1 MAKEQSQRAVIL
13 LSGGPDSS
21 TLAYWAKE
29 KYQLQGLF
37 LNLGQFV
44 AAQEE
49 RAADRIAAELRM
61 PLHKVI
67 LPTFASQIGLGGR
80 LNCNNTEPLMLIMGA
95 EYAHRVA
102 ERVLVGIIQD
112 DVKKNP
118 GIPEVVKNTEQNIR
132 LYRGLEG
139 FQIEAP
145 FIEKGKSAVLASGSQ
160 MAVPFQHTWSC
171 FEDGAQHCGGCDQ
184 CANRREAFKAANL
197 KDPTN
202 YPLHG
207 N

>member
-1 MAKEQSQRAVIL
+1 MAKEQLQRAVIL

-21 TLAYWAKE
+21 TLAYWARE
-29 KYQLQGLF
+29 KYQIHGLF
-37 LNLGQFV
+37 MNLGQFV

-61 PLHKVI
+61 PLHKVN

-80 LNCNNTEPLMLIMGA
+80 LNCNNTEPLMLIIGA

-102 ERVLVGIIQD
+102 DRVLVGIVD
-112 DVKKNP
+112 EDVKKSS

-132 LYRGLEG
+132 LYRKLEK

-145 FIEKGKSAVLASGSQ
+145 FIEKGKSEVLKLGSQ

-171 FEDGAQHCGGCDQ
+171 FEDGVQHCGACDQ
-184 CANRREAFKAANL
+184 CTKRREAFKAARL
-197 KDPTN
+197 EDRTS
-202 YPLHG
+202 YLSADS
-207 N
+207 

>member
-1 MAKEQSQRAVIL
+1 MAKEPLRRAVIL

-21 TLAYWAKE
+21 SLAYWAKD

-49 RAADRIAAELRM
+49 RAADRIAAELRI
-61 PLHKVI
+61 PLHKVS
-67 LPTFASQIGLGGR
+67 LPDFAGQIGLGGR

-102 ERVLVGIIQD
+102 DRLLVGIVD
-112 DVKKNP
+112 EDVKKNP
-118 GIPEVVKNTEQNIR
+118 GIPEVVKNTQRNIC

-145 FIEKGKSAVLASGSQ
+145 FMEKRKSAVLTLGSQ

-171 FEDGAQHCGGCDQ
+171 FEDGAQHCGTCDQ
-184 CANRREAFKAANL
+184 CTKRREAFKAAHL
-197 KDPTN
+197 QDTTN
-202 YPLHG
+202 YLAAG
-207 N
+207 

>member
-1 MAKEQSQRAVIL
+1 MVKEHLQRAVIL
-13 LSGGPDSS
+13 LSGGPDSA
-21 TLAYWAKE
+21 TLAYWARE
-29 KYQLQGLF
+29 KYQIQGLF

-67 LPTFASQIGLGGR
+67 LPTFAGQVGLGGR

-102 ERVLVGIIQD
+102 DRVLVGIID
-112 DVKKNP
+112 EDVRKNP
-118 GIPEVVKNTEQNIR
+118 GIPEVVKNTERNIG

-139 FQIEAP
+139 FQIETP
-145 FIEKGKSAVLASGSQ
+145 FLEKGKSAVLELGSQ
-160 MAVPFQHTWSC
+160 MAVPFHHTWSC
-171 FEDGAQHCGGCDQ
+171 FEDGAQHCGACQQ
-184 CANRREAFKAANL
+184 CTNRRNAFKAAKL
-197 KDPTN
+197 EDTTN
-202 YPLHG
+202 YLSRG